1 MGTVIIGLFVS
12 FAITAIACG
21 IWQINL
27 AVNHPEKYERLKKWK
42 KDYAEEQAKMAEGV
56 VNGGKKAAA
65 LVQKLGSK
73 YLKK

>member
-1 MGTVIIGLFVS
+1 MGTVIIVLFVI

-42 KDYAEEQAKMAEGV
+42 KDYAEEQAKMGEAV
-56 VNGGKKAAA
+56 VSGGKKAVA
-65 LVQKLGSK
+65 LALKLRRR
-73 YLKK
+73 LK